1 MYLRLVTT
9 QEDADSRQG
18 AGVFQ
23 IAYDLYER
31 GDLGHDEIVA
41 LKAVLLWFEK
51 HLPTPDRAKLDARAI
66 FWFKAQAVEA
76 ARRVWDL
83 AEVVKRHG
91 VEAEVVKTSRPGYIV
106 YEDDLQVAAI
116 PFRDTFRMGSG
127 RNA

>member
-1 MYLRLVTT
+1 MYLRLVTN

-23 IAYDLYER
+23 IAYDLYEG
-31 GDLGHDEIVA
+31 GDLDHDETVT
-41 LKAVLLWFEK
+41 LKAALRWFEK

-76 ARRVWDL
+76 ARRVWEL

-91 VEAEVVKTSRPGYIV
+91 VEAEILKTSRPGYIV

-116 PFRDTFRMGSG
+116 PFRDTFRAGNR
-127 RNA
+127 RNG